1 MLLFLPGDAAVTLF
15 ISSMASPVLQSF
27 CCANSS
33 FLLYGNLPES
43 VLLSVDDQAFLWYNV
58 LCVVTS
64 TSGVGGCLYQLVKR
78 TPRCV
83 GCLTTPD
90 NALLLLV
97 QNNII
102 GCIATADLLAVLGTS
117 AKLIDVTECTVL

>member
-1 MLLFLPGDAAVTLF
+1 VIIKLICP
-15 ISSMASPVLQSF
+15 MASPVLQSF
-27 CCANSS
+27 CCANAS
-33 FLLYGNLPES
+33 FLLYGKSSEA
-43 VLLSVDDQAFLWYNV
+43 VRLSTDDAAFLWYNI

-64 TSGVGGCLYQLVKR
+64 TSGVCGCLYQLIKR

-83 GCLTTPD
+83 DCLTTPD

-102 GCIATADLLAVLGTS
+102 GCIATTDLLAVLGMFDVM
-117 AKLIDVTECTVL
+117 LIV